1 VEDEAVEGHS
11 RIHPDDQV
19 SGPPAEAEV
28 AGAAMPKRAALRR
41 QSAILAALAIV
52 GAVVEYP
59 LALTLKSLD
68 LPELGR
74 SLPFLGV
81 TLVLAALIPLAL
93 RLNGRLGLP
102 GAPLLAAKIAGEKLH
117 FSIRSLLRVSFGYA
131 LLAAIAGATVLA
143 LLIVPLLILSHSG
156 PLFISPSGGGG
167 LKLPKMPMLDVAP
180 GRLAFVGALVAI
192 AAAVSEEIQFRLVLY
207 AILGWTARLISRDS
221 RGHPGR
227 GALWIVT
234 FAQGYAFGLIH
245 LAPLAGSMFHSTTR
259 FLIGGLVMPQTWEG
273 IVFGRLY
280 LRRGLEASIIAHG
293 SMDVA
298 LFALAAVGVMHA
310 HPGAG

>member
-1 VEDEAVEGHS
+1 M
-11 RIHPDDQV
+11 

-28 AGAAMPKRAALRR
+28 AGAAMPHRAALRR
-41 QSAILAALAIV
+41 QAAILAVLAIV

-81 TLVLAALIPLAL
+81 TLLLAALIPLAL
-93 RLNGRLGLP
+93 RLNGQLGLP
-102 GAPLLAAKIAGEKLH
+102 GAPLLAAKIEGEKLH
-117 FSIRSLLRVSFGYA
+117 FSIRSLLRVSLGYA

-143 LLIVPLLILSHSG
+143 MLIVPLLL
-156 PLFISPSGGGG
+156 ISRGSSG

-192 AAAVSEEIQFRLVLY
+192 AAAISEEIQFRLVLY
-207 AILGWTARLISRDS
+207 AILGWIARLVSRDS

-245 LAPLAGSMFHSTTR
+245 LAPLAGSLFHSTTR

-273 IVFGRLY
+273 VVFGRLY

-298 LFALAAVGVMHA
+298 LFALAAVGVMHS

>member
-1 VEDEAVEGHS
+1 
-11 RIHPDDQV
+11 V
-19 SGPPAEAEV
+19 SEPPAEAEV
-28 AGAAMPKRAALRR
+28 AGAAIPKRVALRR
-41 QSAILAALAIV
+41 QSAILAVLAIV
-52 GAVVEYP
+52 GAVLEYP

-81 TLVLAALIPLAL
+81 TVVLAALIPLAL
-93 RLNGRLGLP
+93 RVNGQLGLP

-131 LLAAIAGATVLA
+131 LLAAVAGATVLA
-143 LLIVPLLILSHSG
+143 LIIVPLLL
-156 PLFISPSGGGG
+156 ISRGSGG

-192 AAAVSEEIQFRLVLY
+192 AAAISEEIQFRLVLY
-207 AILGWTARLISRDS
+207 AILGWITRLVSRDS

-245 LAPLAGSMFHSTTR
+245 LAPLAGSLFHSTSR

-273 IVFGRLY
+273 VVFGRLY

-298 LFALAAVGVMHA
+298 LFVLAAVGIMHA

>member
-19 SGPPAEAEV
+19 SESPAEAEV
-28 AGAAMPKRAALRR
+28 AGAAMPQRAALRR
-41 QSAILAALAIV
+41 QSALLAVLAIV

-81 TLVLAALIPLAL
+81 TVVLAALIPLAL

-102 GAPLLAAKIAGEKLH
+102 GAPLLAAKIEGEKLH

-143 LLIVPLLILSHSG
+143 MLIVPLLL
-156 PLFISPSGGGG
+156 ISRGAGGG

-192 AAAVSEEIQFRLVLY
+192 AAAISEEIQFRLVLY
-207 AILGWTARLISRDS
+207 AILGWIARLVSRDS

-245 LAPLAGSMFHSTTR
+245 LAPLAGSMFHSTPR

-273 IVFGRLY
+273 VVFGRLY

-298 LFALAAVGVMHA
+298 LFALAAVGVMHS

>member
-1 VEDEAVEGHS
+1 
-11 RIHPDDQV
+11 
-19 SGPPAEAEV
+19 
-28 AGAAMPKRAALRR
+28 MPKRAALRR

-81 TLVLAALIPLAL
+81 TVVLAALIPLAL
-93 RLNGRLGLP
+93 RLNGQLGLP

-143 LLIVPLLILSHSG
+143 MLIVPLLLIAHGS
-156 PLFISPSGGGG
+156 GG

-207 AILGWTARLISRDS
+207 AILGWIARLVSRDS

-234 FAQGYAFGLIH
+234 LAQGYAFGLIH
-245 LAPLAGSMFHSTTR
+245 LAPLAGSLFHSTPR

-273 IVFGRLY
+273 VVFGRLY

-310 HPGAG
+310 HLGAG

>member
-1 VEDEAVEGHS
+1 VSEPAAEAV
-11 RIHPDDQV
+11 V
-19 SGPPAEAEV
+19 SGDAV
-28 AGAAMPKRAALRR
+28 PKRAALQREA
-41 QSAILAALAIV
+41 AILAVLAIA
-52 GAVVEYP
+52 GAVIEYP

-68 LPELGR
+68 LSELGR
-74 SLPFLGV
+74 ALPFLGV
-81 TLVLAALIPLAL
+81 TVVLAALIPLAL
-93 RLNGRLGLP
+93 RLNDKLGLP

-143 LLIVPLLILSHSG
+143 LLIVPLLLLSHSG
-156 PLFISPSGGGG
+156 PLLISPSGG

-180 GRLAFVGALVAI
+180 GRLAFVGGLVAI
-192 AAAVSEEIQFRLVLY
+192 AAAISEEIQFRMVLY
-207 AILGWTARLISRDS
+207 AILGWIARLFSRDT

-227 GALWIVT
+227 GALWVVT

-245 LAPLAGSMFHSTTR
+245 LAPLAGSMFHSTPR

-273 IVFGRLY
+273 VVFGRLY

-298 LFALAAVGVMHA
+298 LFVLAAVGVMHA
-310 HPGAG
+310 HHGAG

>member
-1 VEDEAVEGHS
+1 M
-11 RIHPDDQV
+11 
-19 SGPPAEAEV
+19 SGPAAEI
-28 AGAAMPKRAALRR
+28 AGDALPKRAALRR
-41 QSAILAALAIV
+41 QSALLAALAIA

-74 SLPFLGV
+74 SLPFLGITV
-81 TLVLAALIPLAL
+81 VLAALIPLAL
-93 RLNGRLGLP
+93 RLNGQLGLP

-143 LLIVPLLILSHSG
+143 MIIVPLLL
-156 PLFISPSGGGG
+156 ISRASGG
-167 LKLPKMPMLDVAP
+167 LKLPKTPMLDVAP

-207 AILGWTARLISRDS
+207 AILGWIARLVSRDS

-227 GALWIVT
+227 GALWVVT

-245 LAPLAGSMFHSTTR
+245 LAPLAGSMFHSTSR
-259 FLIGGLVMPQTWEG
+259 LLIGGLVMPQTWEG
-273 IVFGRLY
+273 VVFGRLY

-298 LFALAAVGVMHA
+298 LFVLAAVGVMRA

>member
-1 VEDEAVEGHS
+1 VSEPAAEAV
-11 RIHPDDQV
+11 V
-19 SGPPAEAEV
+19 SGDAV
-28 AGAAMPKRAALRR
+28 PKRAALQREA
-41 QSAILAALAIV
+41 AILAVLAIA
-52 GAVVEYP
+52 GAVIEYP

-68 LPELGR
+68 LSELGR
-74 SLPFLGV
+74 ALPFLGV
-81 TLVLAALIPLAL
+81 TVVLAALIPLAL
-93 RLNGRLGLP
+93 RLNDKLGLP

-143 LLIVPLLILSHSG
+143 LLIVPLLLISHGS
-156 PLFISPSGGGG
+156 GG

-180 GRLAFVGALVAI
+180 SRLAFFGALVAI
-192 AAAVSEEIQFRLVLY
+192 VAAVSEEIQFRLVLY
-207 AILGWTARLISRDS
+207 AILGWIARLLSRDS

-245 LAPLAGSMFHSTTR
+245 LAPLAGSLFHSTSR

-273 IVFGRLY
+273 VVFGRLY

-298 LFALAAVGVMHA
+298 LFVLAAVGIMHA